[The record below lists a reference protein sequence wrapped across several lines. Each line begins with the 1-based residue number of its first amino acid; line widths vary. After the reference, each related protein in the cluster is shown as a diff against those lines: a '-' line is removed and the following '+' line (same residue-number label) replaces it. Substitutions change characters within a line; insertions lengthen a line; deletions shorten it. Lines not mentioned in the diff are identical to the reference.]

1 MKAKF
6 LIVPLKRPQYVSVS
20 EGYFNAIA
28 WSIFDIELEN
38 KPTGSR
44 VGLRYRGVDKA
55 GQKLVI
61 RFTEPTTDKYE
72 TISKRLE
79 ELGVRGVS
87 QDNLGAKALVNSIV
101 GVKPEGAKFAPA
113 SPMTPSLALLNN
125 PIGVHGS
132 ENPPPDAEILE
143 TIFQLGA
150 RSDSNTTL
158 AGLWLGALEH
168 RMKLDP
174 LLASIDAVVNET
186 FFDSKRNLREKSAPP
201 LPPEFLELTSNSPFT
216 WFHMSWVRL
225 TSEEWVAALPARVWT
240 DWATTLLRCG
250 YGLAYLWES
259 AWYESMAKLLVSGKG
274 GGVSETLRLMDPTL
288 PWKFSRSTAEIRD
301 LSSRLKTRTLRANNI
316 RPLIE
321 SWLAEGGRQE
331 LESDQ
336 AMELMAHDDQLVASL
351 KSILSGGGKKGTSQH
366 LWEAIKYSLMTREAS
381 ASEADHYGFLRSR
394 GRRFLFADPGIEWI
408 TVVASLS
415 AKSPGSFTHLG
426 EVMRNLSM
434 AGVRPDP
441 RDLVVLLERAGLAR
455 GSADADHGVV
465 VETAF

>member
-1 MKAKF
+1 MKARS
-6 LIVPLKRPQYVSVS
+6 LIIPLKRPQYVSVS
-20 EGYFNAIA
+20 EGYINAIA
-28 WSIFDIELEN
+28 WSLFDIELEN

-44 VGLRYRGVDKA
+44 IGLRYRGVDKA

-61 RFTEPTTDKYE
+61 RFTEPSQERYE
-72 TISKRLE
+72 VISKKLE
-79 ELGVRGVS
+79 ELGVKGVT
-87 QDNLGAKALVNSIV
+87 QNNIGAKALVHSIV

-125 PIGVHGS
+125 PVGIHGS

-143 TIFQLGA
+143 TIFQLGGKPE
-150 RSDSNTTL
+150 SNVSL
-158 AGLWLGALEH
+158 AGSWLGALEH
-168 RMKLDP
+168 RMELDP

-186 FFDSKRNLREKSAPP
+186 FFDSQRKVRDKSAQT
-201 LPPEFLELTSNSPFT
+201 LPSEFLAITSNSPFS
-216 WFHMSWVRL
+216 WFHLSWVKL
-225 TSEEWVAALPARVWT
+225 TSKEWVAALPARVWT

-259 AWYESMAKLLVSGKG
+259 AWYESLAKFLVSGKSG
-274 GGVSETLRLMDPTL
+274 GLSEMMRLMEPTL
-288 PWKFSRSTAEIRD
+288 PWKFSRSSAEIRD
-301 LSSRLKTRTLRANNI
+301 LSSRLKARAQKANQI

-321 SWLAEGGRQE
+321 SWLAQDARQE
-331 LESDQ
+331 LEMDH
-336 AMELMAHDDQLVASL
+336 AIEVMANDEGLVEEL
-351 KSILSGGGKKGTSQH
+351 KSILSGSGNKGTNQN

-394 GRRFLFADPGIEWI
+394 GRRYLFADPGIEWI
-408 TVVASLS
+408 TVMASLS
-415 AKSPGSFTHLG
+415 AKGPGSFTHLG
-426 EVMRNLSM
+426 EVMRNLTM

-455 GSADADHGVV
+455 GSADADHGVI

>member
-1 MKAKF
+1 M
-6 LIVPLKRPQYVSVS
+6 
-20 EGYFNAIA
+20 NAIA
-28 WSIFDIELEN
+28 WSLFDIEFEN

-44 VGLRYRGVDKA
+44 VGLRYRGIDKA
-55 GQKLVI
+55 GQQLVI

-79 ELGVRGVS
+79 ELGVIGVS

-113 SPMTPSLALLNN
+113 SPMTPSLAMLNN

-132 ENPPPDAEILE
+132 ANPPPDAEILE

-150 RSDSNTTL
+150 TSDGNTSL
-158 AGLWLGALEH
+158 AALWLGALEH

-174 LLASIDAVVNET
+174 LLAAIDAIVNET
-186 FFDSKRNLREKSAPP
+186 FFDSKRKARTKLAHT
-201 LPPEFLELTSNSPFT
+201 LPSEFLELTTNSPFT
-216 WFHMSWVRL
+216 WFHRSWVKL
-225 TSEEWVAALPARVWT
+225 MSEEWVAALPARVWT

-259 AWYESMAKLLVSGKG
+259 AWYESMAKLLVGRKG
-274 GGVSETLRLMDPTL
+274 GGVSEILRLMDPTL
-288 PWKFSRSTAEIRD
+288 PWRFSRSTAEIRD
-301 LSSRLKTRTLRANNI
+301 LSSRLKSRTQRAHDI

-321 SWLAEGGRQE
+321 SWLAESGRKE
-331 LESDQ
+331 LESDH
-336 AMELMAHDDQLVASL
+336 ALELMAHDDSLVAAL
-351 KSILSGGGKKGTSQH
+351 NSILSGVGKKNTSQH

-381 ASEADHYGFLRSR
+381 ASEADHYGFLRSK
-394 GRRFLFADPGIEWI
+394 GRRFLFADPGIEWM

-426 EVMRNLSM
+426 EVVRNLSM
-434 AGVRPDP
+434 AGIRPDP
-441 RDLVVLLERAGLAR
+441 RDLVALLEKAGLAR